1 MRLILAPMDGLA
13 DHSLRDILTRLGGID
28 LCVAEFVR
36 VTNHLLNRR
45 TFLNTV
51 PELERGGCTRA
62 GVPVRVQLLGSDPVC
77 LAENAAFAASLGAP
91 GIDLNFGCPSPL
103 VNRNGGGAVLL
114 QFPEQIHAIVAA
126 TRRAVPPHIPV
137 TAKMRLGLEDTSLTL
152 DCARAIEAGGADEL
166 TVHARTRAD
175 RYRPPARWEWLAQIR
190 ETVKLPV
197 VANGEVWT
205 PQDYQHIRLV
215 SGCSD
220 VMIGRGVII
229 RPDLMHRIKTGDEAM
244 PWTALQGWVIDYYEQ
259 LVARMDPRHAPGML
273 KKWLG
278 MMRTAYP
285 EAETLHRNMRTE
297 HDPVVVGKI
306 LASRQS

>member
-1 MRLILAPMDGLA
+1 MRLILAPMEGLA
-13 DHSLRDILTRLGGID
+13 DQSLRDILTRLGGID

-36 VTNHLLNRR
+36 VTNHLLTKRAL
-45 TFLNTV
+45 LNTV
-51 PELERGGCTRA
+51 PELDRGGCTRA
-62 GVPVRVQLLGSDPVC
+62 GVPVRVQLLGSDPIC

-103 VNRNGGGAVLL
+103 VNRHGGGAVLL

-126 TRRAVPPHIPV
+126 TRRAVPQHIPV

-152 DCARAIEAGGADEL
+152 DCARAIEAGGADEI

-175 RYRPPARWEWLAQIR
+175 RYRPPARWEWLAHIR

-205 PQDYQHIRLV
+205 PQDYQKIRQI
-215 SGCSD
+215 SGCTD

-229 RPDLMHRIKTGDEAM
+229 RPDLMRRIKTGGEAM
-244 PWTALQGWVIDYYEQ
+244 LWPELLLWIIDYYAQ
-259 LVARMDPRHAPGML
+259 LLARMDARHAPGML

-278 MMRTAYP
+278 MMCAAYP
-285 EAETLHRNMRTE
+285 EAETLHRMLRTE
-297 HDPVVVGKI
+297 RDPCVVGKI
-306 LASRQS
+306 LAARQI